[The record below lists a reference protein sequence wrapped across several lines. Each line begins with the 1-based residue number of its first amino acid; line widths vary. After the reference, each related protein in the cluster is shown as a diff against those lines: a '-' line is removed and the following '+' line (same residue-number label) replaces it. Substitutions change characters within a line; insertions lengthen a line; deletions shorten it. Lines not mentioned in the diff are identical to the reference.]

1 MTIDR
6 AITHVQICYPQIY
19 YACHTRHE
27 RKRSSALQLSA
38 RDAQILVHLDPVWNV
53 SLGGLARHL
62 DLAASTVSEAV
73 TRLEALGFLEKAP
86 RREGDRREVGIRLTA
101 KGADSIRATS
111 VLEAGRLRSVLSRL
125 SRRERAKVTD
135 GLAILARACRPAI
148 ARNRR
153 R

>member
-53 SLGGLARHL
+53 SLGDLARHL

-73 TRLEALGFLEKAP
+73 TRLEALGFLEKVTPAD
-86 RREGDRREVGIRLTA
+86 GDRRQVNIRLTEKSTSA
-101 KGADSIRATS
+101 IRATS
-111 VLEAGRLRSVLSRL
+111 VLEVSRLRGVLSRL
-125 SRRERAKVTD
+125 SARNRAKVTD

-148 ARNRR
+148 ARKRR